1 VNAFQFCSQKLS
13 IFAHFFHFLLKV
25 YYLLFWRALKAQAW
39 QLEPEENIPLKLE
52 QLPKFQE
59 MILIKYME
67 MEA

>member
-1 VNAFQFCSQKLS
+1 LKGLN
-13 IFAHFFHFLLKV
+13 LLCR
-25 YYLLFWRALKAQAW
+25 RALKAQAW

>member
-1 VNAFQFCSQKLS
+1 LKGLN
-13 IFAHFFHFLLKV
+13 LLC
-25 YYLLFWRALKAQAW
+25 WRALKAQAW